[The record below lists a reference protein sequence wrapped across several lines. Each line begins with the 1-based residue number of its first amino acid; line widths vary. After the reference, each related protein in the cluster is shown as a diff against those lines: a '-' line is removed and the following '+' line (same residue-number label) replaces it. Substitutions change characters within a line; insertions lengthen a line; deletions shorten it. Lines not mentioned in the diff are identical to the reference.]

1 MEEEKV
7 YLGEGIANE
16 VKNVLNKE
24 TKEIINAA
32 IRAVTKK
39 IKEKIPE
46 LPDMVGAKIKNLADS
61 QKMVDEITIEWAEE
75 LYENGLI
82 PNGYSGLSD
91 KLLIHNFHQEGYLDG
106 MYVGYILA
114 LMSLIDNEADEKLIL
129 SVSDDVGS
137 NLIGHRYDDRD
148 EFIDKFK
155 TEKYQK
161 IFKQ

>member
-16 VKNVLNKE
+16 VKNILNKE

-61 QKMVDEITIEWAEE
+61 QKMVDEITKEWSEE

>member
-32 IRAVTKK
+32 TKK

-61 QKMVDEITIEWAEE
+61 QKMVDEITKEWSEE

>member
-32 IRAVTKK
+32 IREVTKK

-61 QKMVDEITIEWAEE
+61 QKMVDEITKEWSEE

>member
-61 QKMVDEITIEWAEE
+61 QKMVDEITKEWSEE